1 MQNTNTKTA
10 RKIVRKI
17 LKDAGVYVSTQTY
30 TNMCADDKMRNLCF
44 ITEGLTDDVVEHIA
58 LNLNVDAVRKTK
70 CKFYYCGNLEYL
82 RVVHCT
88 I

>member
-10 RKIVRKI
+10 RKIIRKI
-17 LKDAGVYVSTQTY
+17 LKDANVFVSTQTY
-30 TNMCADDKMRNLCF
+30 TNMCADDKLRNLCF
-44 ITEGLTDDVVEHIA
+44 ITKGLTDDVVEHIA
-58 LNLNVDAVRKTK
+58 LNLNVSAVRKTK
-70 CKFYYCGNLEYL
+70 CKFYYCGDLEYL

>member
-17 LKDAGVYVSTQTY
+17 LKEHGVFISTDTW
-30 TNMCADDKMRNLCF
+30 TNMCADDKLRNLCF
-44 ITEGLTDDVVEHIA
+44 IVQGLTDDVVEHIA
-58 LNLNVDAVRKTK
+58 LNLNVSAVRKTK
-70 CKFYYCGNLEYL
+70 CNFGYGNLEYL